1 MTVGAGHAV
10 NRQRNTS
17 LDHASAHS
25 RPVPPHRG
33 GSQGVPAPRPQT
45 TLCPYCGH
53 VSAGVKSCERCR
65 GLFEPLSRQASQNAM
80 GPWFIRDENNPFLP
94 GFSLATLVQLVRR
107 GRIAPDTVIKG
118 PTTRQFWSYA
128 RNVPGVAHLLGAC
141 HVCRAPA
148 RAGDT
153 RCGACGA
160 SFEAPDDREHLGL
173 APIRLLPGQADAAEV
188 AGARNANGGAPIAGA
203 VGSADV
209 ELDAESL
216 IALRQRRQRAR
227 RRTTTGIVVI
237 GIGAVL
243 LAVTAMLVLPSLQ
256 RQDHAGASTSPAAT
270 SAPAASP
277 QGRSGGTPAKA
288 EPPSDRTTDGDAEPA
303 PSGPGAG
310 APHELG
316 TLIARLLTAKV
327 DDLGAL
333 LSEAD
338 RELDRSDAP
347 DPRLRAAAEAARTRL
362 AAVRAGG
369 RL

>member
-1 MTVGAGHAV
+1 M
-10 NRQRNTS
+10 
-17 LDHASAHS
+17 DHASAHS
-25 RPVPPHRG
+25 RPDRPQRG
-33 GSQGVPAPRPQT
+33 GSPGVPAPRPQT

-153 RCGACGA
+153 QCGACGA

-188 AGARNANGGAPIAGA
+188 AGSHKASGGAPIAGA
-203 VGSADV
+203 AGSAGA

-227 RRTTTGIVVI
+227 RRTTTGIVV
-237 GIGAVL
+237 GIGAVV
-243 LAVTAMLVLPSLQ
+243 LAVTAMLVLPALH
-256 RQDHAGASTSPAAT
+256 RQDHAGASASPAAT
-270 SAPAASP
+270 SAPAVSP
-277 QGRSGGTPAKA
+277 HGRSGGTPAKA
-288 EPPSDRTTDGDAEPA
+288 EPPSDHTNDKDAEPA
-303 PSGPGAG
+303 PSGSGAG
-310 APHELG
+310 APRELG
-316 TLIARLLTAKV
+316 TLIDRLLTAKV

-338 RELDRSDAP
+338 REIERSDAP
-347 DPRLRAAAEAARTRL
+347 DPRLRAAAAAARTRL
-362 AAVRAGG
+362 AVVRAGG